1 MCAHQL
7 AGLLAE
13 LAAARSATAAALAE
27 RDVAVSGWQQEASAR
42 IGAEESERRMRKSCA
57 VQVTERCK
65 ARVDLS
71 GSREP
76 PCMFFWGSQ
85 PGVATRQACR
95 SRCVAKKLGRF
106 FAEVTPLE
114 ERSSGRTQVEREGP
128 LHTQRSKGHSL

>member
-76 PCMFFWGSQ
+76 PLHVFL
-85 PGVATRQACR
+85 GVSTRCRNQASLSFQVCCKKTGEVLCR
-95 SRCVAKKLGRF
+95 
-106 FAEVTPLE
+106 
-114 ERSSGRTQVEREGP
+114 
-128 LHTQRSKGHSL
+128 GHSSRREVLREDTSGA